1 MFCYISPRLVYAGIA
16 DIQEGEVKENEL
28 KADTTGIHRMSFS
41 KDPETK
47 KVSLFVCFRFL
58 VVVVVVVL

>member
-1 MFCYISPRLVYAGIA
+1 MFCYISLRLVYAGIA

-58 VVVVVVVL
+58 VVVVVVAL